1 MLVESPGIASV
12 GVDGTMV
19 QESIL
24 PPWFMRALILLIG
37 ALVALV
43 LLWIFL
49 IRPAIQATASERTED
64 LLAQVGI
71 TPPPA
76 ASSRPAVEVE
86 AGGATPTQAGG
97 GGGATPSPGTTSAPP
112 PVVIGQGELTDGRL
126 QPGGPPAAPAP
137 GKVLLITDLVFSNPN
152 DAAFGEIRLS
162 VRAPC

>member
-1 MLVESPGIASV
+1 
-12 GVDGTMV
+12 MV

-71 TPPPA
+71 TPPP
-76 ASSRPAVEVE
+76 
-86 AGGATPTQAGG
+86 GGFQPPGGGGGG
-97 GGGATPSPGTTSAPP
+97 GGGATPSPGGGGGGATPRRARHRP
-112 PVVIGQGELTDGRL
+112 LR
-126 QPGGPPAAPAP
+126 QP
-137 GKVLLITDLVFSNPN
+137 
-152 DAAFGEIRLS
+152 
-162 VRAPC
+162 